1 MGAQRD
7 ASIRPHLGTINVILV
22 ASGRTG
28 SRPSRVLSIAQP
40 FIEGLPFDSERSRV
54 EVQPILN
61 FFNEDKVETLRP
73 HDDALVVT
81 FRIGGYDVKRVLV
94 N

>member
-1 MGAQRD
+1 M
-7 ASIRPHLGTINVILV
+7 
-22 ASGRTG
+22 
-28 SRPSRVLSIAQP
+28 LSTAQP

-54 EVQPILN
+54 EVQPILS